1 MNTYIIDYGTSNLGS
16 IYQAIDK
23 LGFNAE
29 IISNPKSLN
38 GVDKIVL
45 PGVGSFSQASFELKS
60 NGWFDEIK
68 EHVLSRK
75 KSILGICLGMQ
86 LLASEGSEG
95 ATNGCSTAGLDL
107 IPGNVRSVKVGK
119 NLVLPHVGWN
129 SLNWNTNTNPIS
141 RGIPDGGDMY
151 YVHSYCFQAS
161 DPKHVLANTNYG
173 EDFTSVVG
181 KNKCYGVQFHPEK
194 SQRLGRR
201 LLENFLTLPA
211 C

>member
-75 KSILGICLGMQ
+75 KVFW
-86 LLASEGSEG
+86 E
-95 ATNGCSTAGLDL
+95 
-107 IPGNVRSVKVGK
+107 SV
-119 NLVLPHVGWN
+119 
-129 SLNWNTNTNPIS
+129 
-141 RGIPDGGDMY
+141 
-151 YVHSYCFQAS
+151 
-161 DPKHVLANTNYG
+161 
-173 EDFTSVVG
+173 
-181 KNKCYGVQFHPEK
+181 
-194 SQRLGRR
+194 
-201 LLENFLTLPA
+201 
-211 C
+211 